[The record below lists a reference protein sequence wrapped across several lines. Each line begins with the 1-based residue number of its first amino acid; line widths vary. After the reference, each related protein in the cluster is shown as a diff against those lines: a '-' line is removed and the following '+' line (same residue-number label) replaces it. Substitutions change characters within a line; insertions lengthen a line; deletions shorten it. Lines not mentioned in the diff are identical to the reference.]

1 MLCCLIGNDVICE
14 VTSVELL
21 LTLESGIQLNFTK
34 GKTKCFLNAL
44 KLLVFKTL
52 CGVILSS
59 VTICFD
65 IGSFYISKASAARNC
80 MHRHK
85 AEKQTEIFFTF
96 LDSWLVTSRLWC
108 NGWMRGSSLSLKFPF
123 SSTAFVFT
131 VSPSNISF
139 VQWSVGQECTS
150 IRHSNN
156 SVFCVGVYNDVLL
169 NVITFPACICPDR
182 IWAFFMSSLTTQF
195 FSFCLR
201 LWCVM
206 IFFFFGLVENW
217 LHSFI
222 NKEFCDGLW
231 TGAGAA

>member
-1 MLCCLIGNDVICE
+1 MLCCFVGNDVICE
-14 VTSVELL
+14 VTSVEVLL
-21 LTLESGIQLNFTK
+21 SLESCSQLNFTK
-34 GKTKCFLNAL
+34 SKTKCFLNAW
-44 KLLVFKTL
+44 KLLFFKTL
-52 CGVILSS
+52 CGVVLSP

-80 MHRHK
+80 MHRDK

-108 NGWMRGSSLSLKFPF
+108 NGWMRGSSLSLRFPF
-123 SSTAFVFT
+123 SSTVFVFT

-156 SVFCVGVYNDVLL
+156 SLFCVGVYNDALL
-169 NVITFPACICPDR
+169 NVITFPACIYPDR
-182 IWAFFMSSLTTQF
+182 IWAFLVSSLTTQF
-195 FSFCLR
+195 FSF

-206 IFFFFGLVENW
+206 IFFFFW
-217 LHSFI
+217 I
-222 NKEFCDGLW
+222 
-231 TGAGAA
+231 AGELIAQFYK